1 MTIVVFALFA
11 PGVRQIVRLILS
23 TTMSASTQLVV
34 IGAGP
39 GGYAAAFYAADRG
52 MKVALVDP
60 SPNPGG
66 VCLYRGC
73 IPSKALLHVAKV
85 VNEAKHA
92 SAWGVTFSAPAIEI
106 DKVRAFKD
114 KVVTQLTGGVGQVA
128 KLRKI
133 DYFQGTAAFRDAR
146 SLDITKADGTTS
158 TLAFEHAVI
167 ATGSRPT
174 TVPGLSIDDPRVMDS
189 TGALDVPDVPKS
201 LLVVGGGYI
210 GLELGSVYAALGSK
224 VTVVEMTDGLL
235 PGADRDLVNI
245 LAKRINAICE
255 AVLLNTKVASVKPAK
270 DGVTVTFEGQ
280 LPEGMANER
289 TFDRVLVSVG
299 RRPNSA
305 VPGLDKTRVKVNP
318 KGFIEV
324 DPARATAEPTIYA
337 IGDVVGEPM
346 LAHKASHEARVAI
359 DAILGERVAFEP
371 EAIPAVVFTDPEV
384 AWCGLTENEAAK
396 QKREVVVTRF
406 PWGASGRAITLDRT
420 DGMTKLIID
429 PHSERVLGVGIV
441 GPGAGELIAEAVL
454 AVEMGASAADL
465 KLTIHAHPTLSET
478 VMEAA
483 EVFFGESTHVYK
495 PKKR

>member
-1 MTIVVFALFA
+1 MAD
-11 PGVRQIVRLILS
+11 
-23 TTMSASTQLVV
+23 STQLVV

-52 MKVALVDP
+52 LQVALVDP

-85 VNEAKHA
+85 VNEASHA
-92 SAWGVTFSAPAIEI
+92 TAWGVTFAPPAIDV

-128 KLRKI
+128 RLRKI
-133 DYFQGTAAFRDAR
+133 NYIQGTASFRDAR
-146 SLDITKADGTTS
+146 SLDIAGVDGKS
-158 TLAFEHAVI
+158 RTLAFEHAII
-167 ATGSRPT
+167 ATGSRPA
-174 TVPGLSIDDPRVMDS
+174 TVPGLSIDSPRVMDS
-189 TGALDVPDVPKS
+189 TGALDLPEVPTS

-210 GLELGSVYAALGSK
+210 GLELGSVYAALGTK
-224 VTVVEMTDGLL
+224 VTIVEMTDGLL

-245 LAKRINAICE
+245 LAKRIE
-255 AVLLNTKVASVKPAK
+255 AMSERVLLNTKVAGVK
-270 DGVTVTFEGQ
+270 DVGNGVAVTFEGQ
-280 LPEGMANER
+280 LPEGVAREQ

-305 VPGLDKTRVKVNP
+305 VPGLDKTRVKVGAR
-318 KGFIEV
+318 GFIEV
-324 DPARATAEPTIYA
+324 DGARATHEPTIYA

-346 LAHKASHEARVAI
+346 LAHKASHEARVAV
-359 DAILGERVAFEP
+359 DAMLGERVIFEP

-384 AWCGLTENEAAK
+384 AWCGLSENDAAR
-396 QKREVVVTRF
+396 QKREVTVARF

-420 DGMTKLIID
+420 DGMTKLVID
-429 PHSERVLGVGIV
+429 PRSGRVLGVGIV
-441 GPGAGELIAEAVL
+441 GPGAGELISEGVV

-465 KLTIHAHPTLSET
+465 KLSIHPHPTLSET
-478 VMEAA
+478 LMEAA

-495 PKKR
+495 PKRK